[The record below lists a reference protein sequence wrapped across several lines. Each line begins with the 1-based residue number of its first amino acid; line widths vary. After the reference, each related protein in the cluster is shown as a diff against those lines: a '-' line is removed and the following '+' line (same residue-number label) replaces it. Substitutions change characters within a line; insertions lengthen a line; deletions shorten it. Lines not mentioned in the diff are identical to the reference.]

1 MITELTK
8 PTVHLNA
15 TSKEALAEALE
26 RAHAAIHEAEGKL
39 SQTAPN
45 GRDYYPQGDRVIYQ
59 AQDEHLSRL
68 RRLASVREELELL
81 REHLE
86 EVTTRAR

>member
-8 PTVHLNA
+8 PTVHLNG
-15 TSKEALAEALE
+15 TSKASLAEALE
-26 RAHAAIHEAEGKL
+26 AAGAAIHAAERTL
-39 SQTAPN
+39 RETAPN
-45 GRDYYPQGDRVIYQ
+45 GRDYYPQGDCAIYK
-59 AQDEHLSRL
+59 AQREYVSRL
-68 RRLASVREELELL
+68 RRLISVREELELL

>member
-8 PTVHLNA
+8 PTVHLNG
-15 TSKEALAEALE
+15 TSKSELALTLEIAAQAIRSAEMAL
-26 RAHAAIHEAEGKL
+26 G
-39 SQTAPN
+39 QTAPN
-45 GRDYYPQGDRVIYQ
+45 GRDYYPQGDRVIYK

-68 RRLASVREELELL
+68 RRLVSVREELELL